1 VSADIFSAVLSFQ
14 RYLAVPASP
23 IPHPIPDRDANT
35 FVDLGCGA
43 CHQPRLPVT
52 LTDADGKYVSAVIA
66 PYTDLRLHDLGSH
79 LADET
84 VSGKKVSSKW
94 RTAPLWG
101 MGYRMSLEH
110 FPTFLHDGRARSAEE
125 AILWHDGE
133 AANARARFE
142 QLPAPQR
149 KAFLHWLET
158 L

>member
-1 VSADIFSAVLSFQ
+1 M
-14 RYLAVPASP
+14 
-23 IPHPIPDRDANT
+23 
-35 FVDLGCGA
+35 DLGCSA

-52 LTDADGKYVSAVIA
+52 LTDADGKSVSAVIA
-66 PYTDLRLHDLGSH
+66 PYTDLHLHDLGIR

-84 VSGKKVSSKW
+84 VAGKKVASKW

-101 MGYRMSLEH
+101 LGYRMTLEH

-133 AANARARFE
+133 ASGARTRFE
-142 QLPAPQR
+142 QLAAPQR